1 MRVAALLTLA
11 WFGWTLYDSDTTG
24 GSEEARFLSAGLR
37 YLEDENYPDA
47 LAAFSKAQA
56 INGENL
62 GALRGKAQA
71 LMQIGIRQQAESA
84 RLAGSGRQKDAD
96 QAAAAARRNY
106 AAALAA
112 YNQSILRQESR
123 SGPEQNRILGVAYAN
138 RGILR
143 DRMADYPG
151 ALADYRA
158 ALKLAPEVQE
168 GPGLVTRFLRNQPEP
183 PPNIA
188 QRADY
193 LQQQMAKPASERL
206 LSLPQADLKQ
216 RPYRMD

>member
-1 MRVAALLTLA
+1 MRVAALLTLG
-11 WFGWTLYDSDTTG
+11 WFGWALYDPDTTG
-24 GSEEARFLSAGLR
+24 GSEETRLLSAGLR

-47 LAAFSKAQA
+47 LAAFSKALA

-71 LMQIGIRQQAESA
+71 LMQIGIRRQAESA
-84 RLAGSGRQKDAD
+84 RLADSGRQKDAD
-96 QAAAAARRNY
+96 QAAAVARQNY

-123 SGPEQNRILGVAYAN
+123 SGAEQNRILGVAYAN
-138 RGILR
+138 RGILK
-143 DRMADYPG
+143 DRMADYQG

-158 ALKLAPEVQE
+158 ALKLAPEVRE
-168 GPGLVTRFLRNQPEP
+168 GPGLVTRFLRNQPERP
-183 PPNIA
+183 PDIG

-193 LQQQMAKPASERL
+193 LEQQLAKPESERL
-206 LSLPQADLKQ
+206 LSLRQVDMEQ